1 MVMIHMTAV
10 VAMAENRVIGDGKGL
25 IWHIPDDLKRV
36 KTLTM
41 GCPLIMGRKTWDSIG
56 RPLPGRASIVMTRDA
71 DWAADGAIGV
81 ATMTAAIAAARDWI
95 EATAE
100 ARPRSFCLAA
110 AKSMPRGWIIA
121 IASNEPSSI
130 LPLMVAEMQLFSLI
144 CQPINGTSKSKPKLM
159 PLAMCPPI
167 AMNAQSGVPPQ
178 SRWLRHILPFFGG
191 YSTMIFGLAFGAL
204 RSSVCKT
211 ASAIAR

>member
-10 VAMAENRVIGDGKGL
+10 VAMAENRVIGDGNGL

-41 GCPLIMGRKTWDSIG
+41 RCPLIMGRKTWDSIG

-81 ATMTAAIAAARDWI
+81 STMTAAIAAAREWI

-100 ARPRSFCLAA
+100 ARPE
-110 AKSMPRGWIIA
+110 II
-121 IASNEPSSI
+121 
-130 LPLMVAEMQLFSLI
+130 L
-144 CQPINGTSKSKPKLM
+144 
-159 PLAMCPPI
+159 
-167 AMNAQSGVPPQ
+167 
-178 SRWLRHILPFFGG
+178 FGG
-191 YSTMIFGLAFGAL
+191 GEIYAQGLDYCHRVERTVINIAADGGKDAAFFPNLPADQWDIEIEAEINAAGDVPAY
-204 RSSVCKT
+204 RYER
-211 ASAIAR
+211 AIRRTTEKPVG

>member
-100 ARPRSFCLAA
+100 ARPE
-110 AKSMPRGWIIA
+110 II
-121 IASNEPSSI
+121 
-130 LPLMVAEMQLFSLI
+130 L
-144 CQPINGTSKSKPKLM
+144 
-159 PLAMCPPI
+159 
-167 AMNAQSGVPPQ
+167 
-178 SRWLRHILPFFGG
+178 FGG
-191 YSTMIFGLAFGAL
+191 GEIYAQGLDYCHRVERTVIKIAADGGKDAAFFPDLPADQWDIKIEAEIDAAGHVPAY
-204 RSSVCKT
+204 RYEHAFRRV
-211 ASAIAR
+211 SAKPIV

>member
-36 KTLTM
+36 KKLTM

-71 DWAADGAIGV
+71 DWAADGAIRV

-100 ARPRSFCLAA
+100 ARPE
-110 AKSMPRGWIIA
+110 II
-121 IASNEPSSI
+121 
-130 LPLMVAEMQLFSLI
+130 L
-144 CQPINGTSKSKPKLM
+144 
-159 PLAMCPPI
+159 
-167 AMNAQSGVPPQ
+167 
-178 SRWLRHILPFFGG
+178 FGG
-191 YSTMIFGLAFGAL
+191 GEIYAQGLDYCHRVERTVIKIAADGGKDAAFFPDLPADQWDIKIEAEIDAAGHVPAY
-204 RSSVCKT
+204 RYVH
-211 ASAIAR
+211 AFRRVSAKPIV

>member
-25 IWHIPDDLKRV
+25 IWYIPDDLKRV

-71 DWAADGAIGV
+71 DWAADGAIRV

-100 ARPRSFCLAA
+100 ARPE
-110 AKSMPRGWIIA
+110 II
-121 IASNEPSSI
+121 
-130 LPLMVAEMQLFSLI
+130 L
-144 CQPINGTSKSKPKLM
+144 
-159 PLAMCPPI
+159 
-167 AMNAQSGVPPQ
+167 
-178 SRWLRHILPFFGG
+178 FGG
-191 YSTMIFGLAFGAL
+191 GEIYAQGLDYCHRVERTVIKIAADGGKDAAFFPDLPADQWDIKIEAEIDAAGHVPAY
-204 RSSVCKT
+204 RYEHAFRRV
-211 ASAIAR
+211 SAKPIV

>member
-1 MVMIHMTAV
+1 MVMIQMTAV

-41 GCPLIMGRKTWDSIG
+41 SCPLIMGRKTWDSIG

-71 DWAADGAIGV
+71 DWAADGAISV

-100 ARPRSFCLAA
+100 ARPE
-110 AKSMPRGWIIA
+110 II
-121 IASNEPSSI
+121 
-130 LPLMVAEMQLFSLI
+130 L
-144 CQPINGTSKSKPKLM
+144 
-159 PLAMCPPI
+159 
-167 AMNAQSGVPPQ
+167 
-178 SRWLRHILPFFGG
+178 FGG
-191 YSTMIFGLAFGAL
+191 GEIYAQGLDYCHRVERTVIKIAADGGKDAAFFPDLPYDQWDIEIEAEINAACDVPAY
-204 RSSVCKT
+204 RYERAIRRAT
-211 ASAIAR
+211 AKPMA

>member
-71 DWAADGAIGV
+71 NWAADGAIRV

-100 ARPRSFCLAA
+100 ARPE
-110 AKSMPRGWIIA
+110 II
-121 IASNEPSSI
+121 
-130 LPLMVAEMQLFSLI
+130 L
-144 CQPINGTSKSKPKLM
+144 
-159 PLAMCPPI
+159 
-167 AMNAQSGVPPQ
+167 
-178 SRWLRHILPFFGG
+178 FGG
-191 YSTMIFGLAFGAL
+191 GEIYAQGLDYCHRVERTVIKIAADGGKDAAFFPDLPADQWDIKIEAEIDAAGHVPAY
-204 RSSVCKT
+204 RYEHAFRRV
-211 ASAIAR
+211 SAKPIV

>member
-71 DWAADGAIGV
+71 DWEADGAIGV

-100 ARPRSFCLAA
+100 ARPEIILFGGGEIYAQGLDFCHRVERTVINIAADGGRDAAFFPDLPADQWDIEIEAETDAA
-110 AKSMPRGWIIA
+110 AAGDVPAYRYERA
-121 IASNEPSSI
+121 IRRAT
-130 LPLMVAEMQLFSLI
+130 A
-144 CQPINGTSKSKPKLM
+144 KPM
-159 PLAMCPPI
+159 A
-167 AMNAQSGVPPQ
+167 
-178 SRWLRHILPFFGG
+178 
-191 YSTMIFGLAFGAL
+191 
-204 RSSVCKT
+204 
-211 ASAIAR
+211 

>member
-71 DWAADGAIGV
+71 DWAADGAIRV

-100 ARPRSFCLAA
+100 ARPE
-110 AKSMPRGWIIA
+110 II
-121 IASNEPSSI
+121 
-130 LPLMVAEMQLFSLI
+130 L
-144 CQPINGTSKSKPKLM
+144 
-159 PLAMCPPI
+159 
-167 AMNAQSGVPPQ
+167 
-178 SRWLRHILPFFGG
+178 FGG
-191 YSTMIFGLAFGAL
+191 GEIYAQGLDYCHRVERTVIKIAADGGKDAAFFPDLPADQWDIKIEAEIDAAGDVPAY
-204 RSSVCKT
+204 RYERAFRRV
-211 ASAIAR
+211 SAKPIV

>member
-71 DWAADGAIGV
+71 NWAADGAIRV

-100 ARPRSFCLAA
+100 ARPE
-110 AKSMPRGWIIA
+110 II
-121 IASNEPSSI
+121 
-130 LPLMVAEMQLFSLI
+130 L
-144 CQPINGTSKSKPKLM
+144 
-159 PLAMCPPI
+159 
-167 AMNAQSGVPPQ
+167 
-178 SRWLRHILPFFGG
+178 FGG
-191 YSTMIFGLAFGAL
+191 GEIYAQGLDYCHRIERTVIKIAADGGKDAAFFPDLPADQWDIKIEAEIDAAGHVPAY
-204 RSSVCKT
+204 RYEHAFRRV
-211 ASAIAR
+211 SAKPIV

>member
-71 DWAADGAIGV
+71 NWAADGAIRV

-100 ARPRSFCLAA
+100 ARPE
-110 AKSMPRGWIIA
+110 II
-121 IASNEPSSI
+121 
-130 LPLMVAEMQLFSLI
+130 L
-144 CQPINGTSKSKPKLM
+144 
-159 PLAMCPPI
+159 
-167 AMNAQSGVPPQ
+167 
-178 SRWLRHILPFFGG
+178 FGG
-191 YSTMIFGLAFGAL
+191 GEIYAQGLDYCHRVERTVIKIAADGGKDAAFFPDLPADQWDFKIDAEIDAAGHVPAY
-204 RSSVCKT
+204 RYEHAFRRV
-211 ASAIAR
+211 SAKPIV

>member
-71 DWAADGAIGV
+71 DWAADGAIRV

-100 ARPRSFCLAA
+100 ARSE
-110 AKSMPRGWIIA
+110 II
-121 IASNEPSSI
+121 
-130 LPLMVAEMQLFSLI
+130 L
-144 CQPINGTSKSKPKLM
+144 
-159 PLAMCPPI
+159 
-167 AMNAQSGVPPQ
+167 
-178 SRWLRHILPFFGG
+178 FGG
-191 YSTMIFGLAFGAL
+191 GEIYAQGLDYCHRVERTVIKIAADGGKDAAFFPDLPADQWDIKIEAEIDAAGHVPAY
-204 RSSVCKT
+204 RYEHAFRRV
-211 ASAIAR
+211 SAKPIV

>member
-41 GCPLIMGRKTWDSIG
+41 GCPLIMWRKTWDSIG

-71 DWAADGAIGV
+71 DWVADGAIRV
-81 ATMTAAIAAARDWI
+81 STITAAIAAARDWI

-100 ARPRSFCLAA
+100 ARPE
-110 AKSMPRGWIIA
+110 II
-121 IASNEPSSI
+121 
-130 LPLMVAEMQLFSLI
+130 L
-144 CQPINGTSKSKPKLM
+144 
-159 PLAMCPPI
+159 
-167 AMNAQSGVPPQ
+167 
-178 SRWLRHILPFFGG
+178 FGG
-191 YSTMIFGLAFGAL
+191 GEIYAQWLDYCQRVERTVINIVVDGGKDAAFFPDLPADQWDIEIEAKINATGDVPAY
-204 RSSVCKT
+204 RYER
-211 ASAIAR
+211 AIRRTTVKPVT

>member
-71 DWAADGAIGV
+71 DWAADGAIRV
-81 ATMTAAIAAARDWI
+81 ATMTAAIAAAHDWI

-100 ARPRSFCLAA
+100 ARPE
-110 AKSMPRGWIIA
+110 II
-121 IASNEPSSI
+121 
-130 LPLMVAEMQLFSLI
+130 L
-144 CQPINGTSKSKPKLM
+144 
-159 PLAMCPPI
+159 
-167 AMNAQSGVPPQ
+167 
-178 SRWLRHILPFFGG
+178 FGG
-191 YSTMIFGLAFGAL
+191 GEIYAQGLDYCHRVERTVIKIAADGGKDAAFFPDLPADQWDIKIEAEIDAAGHVPAY
-204 RSSVCKT
+204 RYEHAFRRV
-211 ASAIAR
+211 SAKPIV

>member
-25 IWHIPDDLKRV
+25 IWYIPDDLKRV

-81 ATMTAAIAAARDWI
+81 TTMTAAIAAARDWI

-100 ARPRSFCLAA
+100 ARPE
-110 AKSMPRGWIIA
+110 II
-121 IASNEPSSI
+121 
-130 LPLMVAEMQLFSLI
+130 L
-144 CQPINGTSKSKPKLM
+144 
-159 PLAMCPPI
+159 
-167 AMNAQSGVPPQ
+167 
-178 SRWLRHILPFFGG
+178 FGG
-191 YSTMIFGLAFGAL
+191 GEIYAQGLDYCHRVERTVINIAADGGRDAAFFPDLPADQWDIEIEAEIDAAGDVPAY
-204 RSSVCKT
+204 RYERAIRRAT
-211 ASAIAR
+211 AKPMA

>member
-71 DWAADGAIGV
+71 DWAADGAIRV
-81 ATMTAAIAAARDWI
+81 ATMTAAIEAARDWI

-100 ARPRSFCLAA
+100 ARPE
-110 AKSMPRGWIIA
+110 II
-121 IASNEPSSI
+121 
-130 LPLMVAEMQLFSLI
+130 L
-144 CQPINGTSKSKPKLM
+144 
-159 PLAMCPPI
+159 
-167 AMNAQSGVPPQ
+167 
-178 SRWLRHILPFFGG
+178 FGG
-191 YSTMIFGLAFGAL
+191 GEIYAQGLDYCHRVERTVINIAADGGKDAAFFPDLPADQWDIKIEAEIDAAGHVPAYRYEHAFG
-204 RSSVCKT
+204 RV
-211 ASAIAR
+211 SAKPIV

>member
-41 GCPLIMGRKTWDSIG
+41 GCPLIMGRKTWNSIG

-71 DWAADGAIGV
+71 DWVADGAIRV
-81 ATMTAAIAAARDWI
+81 STMTAAIAAAREWI

-100 ARPRSFCLAA
+100 ARPEIILFGGGEIYVQGLDYCQRVERTVINIAA
-110 AKSMPRGWIIA
+110 DGGKDAAFFPDLPADQWDIEIKAEINAAGDVPSYRYERA
-121 IASNEPSSI
+121 IRRAN
-130 LPLMVAEMQLFSLI
+130 A
-144 CQPINGTSKSKPKLM
+144 KLM
-159 PLAMCPPI
+159 E
-167 AMNAQSGVPPQ
+167 
-178 SRWLRHILPFFGG
+178 
-191 YSTMIFGLAFGAL
+191 
-204 RSSVCKT
+204 
-211 ASAIAR
+211 

>member
-56 RPLPGRASIVMTRDA
+56 RPLPGRASVVMTRNA
-71 DWAADGAIGV
+71 DWAADGAIKV
-81 ATMTAAIAAARDWI
+81 STMTAAIAAARDWI

-100 ARPRSFCLAA
+100 ARPEIILFGGGEIYAQGLDYCQRVERTVINIAA
-110 AKSMPRGWIIA
+110 DGGKDAAFFPDLPADEWGIKIEAEINAAGDVPAYRYERAIRLTTAK
-121 IASNEPSSI
+121 
-130 LPLMVAEMQLFSLI
+130 
-144 CQPINGTSKSKPKLM
+144 
-159 PLAMCPPI
+159 PI
-167 AMNAQSGVPPQ
+167 A
-178 SRWLRHILPFFGG
+178 
-191 YSTMIFGLAFGAL
+191 
-204 RSSVCKT
+204 
-211 ASAIAR
+211 

>member
-1 MVMIHMTAV
+1 MTAV

-71 DWAADGAIGV
+71 DWAADGAIRV

-100 ARPRSFCLAA
+100 ARPE
-110 AKSMPRGWIIA
+110 II
-121 IASNEPSSI
+121 
-130 LPLMVAEMQLFSLI
+130 L
-144 CQPINGTSKSKPKLM
+144 
-159 PLAMCPPI
+159 
-167 AMNAQSGVPPQ
+167 
-178 SRWLRHILPFFGG
+178 FGG
-191 YSTMIFGLAFGAL
+191 GEIYAQGLDYCHRVERTVIKIAADGGKDAAFFPDLPADQWDIKIEAEIDAAGHVPAY
-204 RSSVCKT
+204 RYEHAFRRV
-211 ASAIAR
+211 SAKPIV